1 MHCLLYTSYELH
13 IGSWKKEEDVEWVN
27 YRSIA
32 KELIAYVKENHF
44 THIELM
50 PLNEYPF
57 DGSWGYQCSGYFS
70 ATSRYGTCAVSY
82 THLRSMKILLSA
94 MKRQSLCEMS
104 VPNCQGNQ
112 NDQLKD
118 KVY

>member
-1 MHCLLYTSYELH
+1 
-13 IGSWKKEEDVEWVN
+13 
-27 YRSIA
+27 
-32 KELIAYVKENHF
+32 
-44 THIELM
+44 
-50 PLNEYPF
+50 
-57 DGSWGYQCSGYFS
+57 
-70 ATSRYGTCAVSY
+70 
-82 THLRSMKILLSA
+82 MKILLSA